1 MDNELGENL
10 KKFRIQAN
18 LSKGALG
25 RKARISP
32 ATVGRIESGFTPNP
46 DTETLHAIAKVLKIP
61 VGVLLPAGDIHDLP
75 QAHITKPV
83 PLLGSIPAGSPED
96 CPETL
101 GTVEVLAHQAG
112 KGRYVLRVYGES
124 MSPRIEPNDLILVEY
139 RDHIPIETGADRVCT
154 VILNRESTLKYVR
167 WNRRRGPSCKVWLE
181 GANDGFTSIEIK
193 PEDDFRIT
201 GIVLEIVSRRL

>member
-1 MDNELGENL
+1 MSSEVGNNI
-10 KKFRIQAN
+10 KKFRIEAN
-18 LSKGALG
+18 LSKGALA
-25 RKARISP
+25 RKAGVTPPTI
-32 ATVGRIESGFTPNP
+32 GRIEAGAETTPK
-46 DTETLHAIAKVLKIP
+46 TLHAIAKALKVP
-61 VGVLLPAGDIHDLP
+61 VGVLLPAGDVHDLP
-75 QAHITKPV
+75 QAHITRPV

-139 RDHIPIETGADRVCT
+139 RDHISVETVSDRICT
-154 VILNRESTLKYVR
+154 VVLNGESTLKYVR